1 MFTKVVKFGGT
12 SMANAENIR
21 NVADIVLSDPS
32 RRFVVVSAP
41 GKRNKTDEKITDML
55 YAVHG
60 EVVKTGA
67 TGEVFESVKARYNE
81 IIKDLGLKLSLDGE
95 FDKIKKTL
103 ERNKSKDYA
112 AARGE
117 YLAGI
122 ITAAVLDFDFID
134 AAEIIKF
141 REDGTYDAEY
151 TNDVAGARLQNAPK
165 GVVVPGFYGAMP
177 DGEIRTFSRGGSD
190 ISGSILARAANVLLY
205 ENWTDVDGFLTCDP
219 KIVENPRFIEE
230 LTYRELRELSYMGA
244 AVLHPDSIFPVRY
257 NDIPINIKNTFNPS
271 YKGTMI
277 VARQSHKTTRTVTG
291 IAGKKG
297 FSNIFIEKSMMNNEL
312 GFVRKILSVL
322 ENMGVSVEHMPSG
335 IDTLSIIV
343 ESSALADK
351 VPQIKE
357 AIAAAVNPDQLEIT
371 NDLALIATVGHGMAK
386 RKGTASRLFG
396 ALSKADINIKMIDQG
411 SSELNI
417 IIGVETADFEK
428 AINAIYKE
436 FYVHS

>member
-1 MFTKVVKFGGT
+1 
-12 SMANAENIR
+12 MANAENIR
-21 NVADIVLSDPS
+21 KVADIVLSDPS
-32 RRFVVVSAP
+32 RRIVVVSAP
-41 GKRNKTDEKITDML
+41 GKRYKADEKITDML
-55 YAVHG
+55 YQTFHEVHSLG
-60 EVVKTGA
+60 VAGKIFYLIE
-67 TGEVFESVKARYNE
+67 ARYKE
-81 IIKDLGLKLSLDGE
+81 IIADLGLSIDIGRE
-95 FDKIKKTL
+95 FQKIKSAL
-103 ERNKSKDYA
+103 EHNKSKDYA
-112 AARGE
+112 ASRGE

-122 ITAAVLDFDFID
+122 IMAAVLDFDFID

-141 REDGTYDAEY
+141 KEDGAFDAEY
-151 TNDVAGARLQNAPK
+151 TNDVARARLEKAKK
-165 GVVVPGFYGAMP
+165 GVVVPGFYGSMP
-177 DGEIRTFSRGGSD
+177 NGDIKTFSRGGSD
-190 ISGSILARAANVLLY
+190 ISGSILARAGNVMLY

-219 KIVENPRFIEE
+219 KIVEEPKLIDE

-277 VARQSHKTTRTVTG
+277 VARQSHKTSRTVTG

-297 FSNIFIEKSMMNNEL
+297 FATIFIEKSMMNNEL
-312 GFVRKILSVL
+312 GFMRKILSIL
-322 ENMGVSVEHMPSG
+322 ENMNISVEHMPSG

-343 ESSALADK
+343 ENTSLQDRIS
-351 VPQIKE
+351 VVKE
-357 AIAAAVNPDQLEIT
+357 AIIAAVNPDHIEIT

-396 ALSKADINIKMIDQG
+396 ALSKSDINIKMIDQG

-417 IIGVETADFEK
+417 IIGVESADFEK

-436 FYVHS
+436 FYVHT

>member
-1 MFTKVVKFGGT
+1 
-12 SMANAENIR
+12 MANAENIR
-21 NVADIVLSDPS
+21 KVADIVLSDPS
-32 RRFVVVSAP
+32 RRIVVVSAP
-41 GKRNKTDEKITDML
+41 GKRYKADEKITDML
-55 YAVHG
+55 YQVFHDLHLS
-60 EVVKTGA
+60 GA
-67 TGEVFESVKARYNE
+67 IGKVFYQIEARYKE
-81 IIKDLGLKLSLDGE
+81 IIAELGLNVDIERE
-95 FDKIKKTL
+95 FKKIKSAL
-103 ERNKSKDYA
+103 EHNKSKDYA
-112 AARGE
+112 ASRGE
-117 YLAGI
+117 YLAGVI
-122 ITAAVLDFDFID
+122 MAAVLDFDFID
-134 AAEIIKF
+134 ASELIKF
-141 REDGTYDAEY
+141 REDGTFDAEY
-151 TNDVAGARLQNAPK
+151 TNDVAKARLEKAKK

-177 DGEIRTFSRGGSD
+177 DGGIRTFSRGGSD
-190 ISGSILARAANVLLY
+190 ITGSILSRAANVMLY

-219 KIVENPRFIEE
+219 KIVENPRLIDE

-277 VARQSHKTTRTVTG
+277 VARQSHKSARTVTG

-297 FSNIFIEKSMMNNEL
+297 FSNIFVEKSMMNNEL

-322 ENMGVSVEHMPSG
+322 ENMNISVEHMPSG
-335 IDTLSIIV
+335 IDTLSVIV
-343 ESSALADK
+343 ESTALQDR
-351 VPQIKE
+351 VSQVKE
-357 AIAAAVNPDQLEIT
+357 AISAAVNPDHIEIT

-386 RKGTASRLFG
+386 RKGTASRLFA

-436 FYVHS
+436 FYVHN